1 MNSDTQRPGA
11 NTTRRHPNPARES
24 VSNGSSCSQGFQE
37 IFSALPLHCSFV
49 STELP
54 SRLATLR
61 LRLPCIILWVC
72 TEQLSRL
79 PRHLLCSIC
88 NALYVCT
95 ELLSRL
101 SRHLLCSTSNALL
114 LSTELLSRLSRSL
127 LSSACIALCV
137 GTELLSRLPRHHP
150 CSISN
155 ALLVST
161 ELLSRFSRYLSI
173 QLHRSFVRTEQL
185 SSLPRFLLCYLC
197 NDPLSCSQGLQE
209 TFSALCIVILQA
221 SIPTMICP
229 SLHFKEGLSKAFF
242 IVQSSFIRASQ
253 GKASASAPLHRLI
266 NQTQY
271 QNPTDMHSPSPS
283 ITTRT

>member
-1 MNSDTQRPGA
+1 VCNEQLPRPPIHKLGSLC
-11 NTTRRHPNPARES
+11 TLPLVWIKLPARL
-24 VSNGSSCSQGFQE
+24 QE

-61 LRLPCIILWVC
+61 LLLPCIILWVC

-88 NALYVCT
+88 NALHVST
-95 ELLSRL
+95 EQLSRL

-127 LSSACIALCV
+127 LSSACIARCA
-137 GTELLSRLPRHHP
+137 GTELLPRLPRDHP

-161 ELLSRFSRYLSI
+161 ELLSRFQDTVSI
-173 QLHRSFVRTEQL
+173 QSASFLLCVL
-185 SSLPRFLLCYLC
+185 SSSQGPRHLLCYLC

-209 TFSALCIVILQA
+209 TFSALCIVVLQA
-221 SIPTMICP
+221 PIPTMIGP
-229 SLHFKEGLSKAFF
+229 SSHFKEGLSKTF
-242 IVQSSFIRASQ
+242 SSSN
-253 GKASASAPLHRLI
+253 H
-266 NQTQY
+266 
-271 QNPTDMHSPSPS
+271 PS
-283 ITTRT
+283 

>member
-1 MNSDTQRPGA
+1 MR
-11 NTTRRHPNPARES
+11 
-24 VSNGSSCSQGFQE
+24 
-37 IFSALPLHCSFV
+37 
-49 STELP
+49 
-54 SRLATLR
+54 
-61 LRLPCIILWVC
+61 
-72 TEQLSRL
+72 
-79 PRHLLCSIC
+79 
-88 NALYVCT
+88 T

-161 ELLSRFSRYLSI
+161 ELLSRFEDTFSI
-173 QLHRSFVRTEQL
+173 QSASLFLYVL
-185 SSLPRFLLCYLC
+185 SSSQGPIFLLCYLC

-209 TFSALCIVILQA
+209 TFSALCIFILQA

-229 SLHFKEGLSKAFF
+229 SLHFKEGLSKAFL
-242 IVQSSFIRASQ
+242 IVQSTVIRASQ
-253 GKASASAPLHRLI
+253 GKASASAPLHHSI
-266 NQTQY
+266 NQTRY
-271 QNPTDMHSPSPS
+271 QKPTDMHSPSPNM
-283 ITTRT
+283 TTHTNEGNRPEI

>member
-1 MNSDTQRPGA
+1 M
-11 NTTRRHPNPARES
+11 
-24 VSNGSSCSQGFQE
+24 
-37 IFSALPLHCSFV
+37 

-54 SRLATLR
+54 SRLATLC
-61 LRLPCIILWVC
+61 LLLPCIILWVC

-88 NALYVCT
+88 NALHVST
-95 ELLSRL
+95 EQLSRL

-127 LSSACIALCV
+127 LCSACIALCV

-161 ELLSRFSRYLSI
+161 ELLSRFQDTVSI
-173 QLHRSFVRTEQL
+173 QSASFLLCVL
-185 SSLPRFLLCYLC
+185 SSSQGPRHLLCYLC

-209 TFSALCIVILQA
+209 TFSALCIVVLQA
-221 SIPTMICP
+221 PIPTMIGP
-229 SLHFKEGLSKAFF
+229 SSHFREGLSKTF
-242 IVQSSFIRASQ
+242 SSSN
-253 GKASASAPLHRLI
+253 H
-266 NQTQY
+266 
-271 QNPTDMHSPSPS
+271 PS
-283 ITTRT
+283 

>member
-1 MNSDTQRPGA
+1 M
-11 NTTRRHPNPARES
+11 
-24 VSNGSSCSQGFQE
+24 
-37 IFSALPLHCSFV
+37 

-61 LRLPCIILWVC
+61 LLLPCIILWVC

-79 PRHLLCSIC
+79 PRHLLCSTC
-88 NALYVCT
+88 NALHVCT

-101 SRHLLCSTSNALL
+101 SRHLLCSTSKAPL

-127 LSSACIALCV
+127 LCSACIARCA
-137 GTELLSRLPRHHP
+137 GTELLPRLPRDHP

-173 QLHRSFVRTEQL
+173 QSASLFLYVL
-185 SSLPRFLLCYLC
+185 SSSQGPRFLLCYLC

-209 TFSALCIVILQA
+209 TFSALCIVVLQA
-221 SIPTMICP
+221 PIPTMIGPC
-229 SLHFKEGLSKAFF
+229 LHLKEGFRRHLFHRPIILHKGFAWEGFSECSS
-242 IVQSSFIRASQ
+242 SSFNQPDVVPETNRY
-253 GKASASAPLHRLI
+253 APPI
-266 NQTQY
+266 
-271 QNPTDMHSPSPS
+271 S
-283 ITTRT
+283 